1 MQAPVIFTSQL
12 MCTHTRKITQAS
24 IEINGNPHLSQI
36 CDGETSC
43 TLAKIELVILF
54 LI

>member
-1 MQAPVIFTSQL
+1 MSTDAI
-12 MCTHTRKITQAS
+12 KITQAS
-24 IEINGNPHLSQI
+24 IEINGNLSKI